1 MCLVFRLSKT
11 IMVTSIIFSA
21 KNTIFST
28 SHLHWAKR
36 SVIKSKSLLINIKNR
51 IQANE
56 GRMGYRGR
64 GESRFCLAIMHIRI
78 KAVYVVSNLDRFG
91 KKKKRTLPKQEK
103 LPLRQ
108 KINKSARMCEC
119 IYVVVCTNCIL
130 YYSDTYYAM

>member
-1 MCLVFRLSKT
+1 VCVCGYMCSVSFVKNYYGHDYYS
-11 IMVTSIIFSA
+11 SA

-56 GRMGYRGR
+56 GRMGFRGS

-78 KAVYVVSNLDRFG
+78 KAVYVVSNLDDRFG
-91 KKKKRTLPKQEK
+91 TKKKKIEKRTLPKQEK
-103 LPLRQ
+103 PPLRQ
-108 KINKSARMCEC
+108 KINKSAGMCE
-119 IYVVVCTNCIL
+119 Y
-130 YYSDTYYAM
+130 

>member
-1 MCLVFRLSKT
+1 MPFDCVCSVSFVKNYYGHDYY
-11 IMVTSIIFSA
+11 FSA
-21 KNTIFST
+21 KNTIFLT

-64 GESRFCLAIMHIRI
+64 GESRFCLAIMHIHI

-91 KKKKRTLPKQEK
+91 KKKKKRKKKERFLSKK
-103 LPLRQ
+103 
-108 KINKSARMCEC
+108 NC
-119 IYVVVCTNCIL
+119 IY
-130 YYSDTYYAM
+130 AKK